1 MKKLIAAG
9 FTFALALAA
18 SPQAQAAADT
28 QIDCPTNIRVQVTSP
43 LDSDWVATP
52 QSSRPVGV
60 SIVNIGGRQTLACHY
75 RVFGGIY
82 YVYRYFPPGHDF
94 CAPLTLSMA
103 FGCYVP
109 GHR

>member
-1 MKKLIAAG
+1 MKKRVAAG

-82 YVYRYFPPGHDF
+82 YVYRYFPPGHDY

>member
-1 MKKLIAAG
+1 MKKFLAAG
-9 FTFALALAA
+9 MVLGAALAWQKPAN
-18 SPQAQAAADT
+18 AAADT
-28 QIDCPTNIRVQVTSP
+28 QVDCPTNIRVQVTSP
-43 LDSDWVATP
+43 LDAEWIATP

-60 SIVNIGGRQTLACHY
+60 SVETIGGRQTLACHY
-75 RVFGGIY
+75 RVFGSIY

-94 CAPLTLSMA
+94 CAPLTLSMS

>member
-1 MKKLIAAG
+1 MKKLLAAG
-9 FTFALALAA
+9 LAFASVLALEQPAR
-18 SPQAQAAADT
+18 AAADT

-43 LDSDWVATP
+43 LDAEWVATP

-60 SIVNIGGRQTLACHY
+60 SVENIAGRQTLACHY
-75 RVFGGIY
+75 RVFGSIY
-82 YVYRYFPPGHDF
+82 YVYRHFPPGHDF